1 MSGVAVPES
10 KDLPPLHRADVVVGT
25 IASYIL
31 RRETTSRGNLARR
44 SDVGMMQAFHNVSWF
59 RGTAGFVAGT
69 LGRVSA
75 ENGIAELLEA
85 AAAARGSGILFAVA
99 GAGEMVSAVEL
110 AGTNVCYAGYLARP
124 DLYIAQ
130 LDVYVQASRSD
141 VLSPGLLEAMRYG
154 KAIVATDVGAA
165 STAFTHGE
173 NALLVPPCQA
183 QRLLDAIL
191 TLKGDMELAARLGS
205 AARMRFEARFR
216 RLHRHK
222 HALDFNGLG
231 E

>member
-1 MSGVAVPES
+1 MPKVFAPEP
-10 KDLPPLHRADVVVGT
+10 KDLPPLHRADVFFGA
-25 IASYIL
+25 IARYIL
-31 RRETTSRGNLARR
+31 RRETTGRDNLARR
-44 SDVGMMQAFHNVSWF
+44 SDVGMTQAFHNVSWF

-69 LGRVSA
+69 VGRVSA
-75 ENGIAELLEA
+75 ENGIAEVLEA
-85 AAAARGSGILFAVA
+85 AAAARGSGVLFAVA

-154 KAIVATDVGAA
+154 KAIVATDVGEA
-165 STAFTHGE
+165 STALTHGE
-173 NALLVPPCQA
+173 NALLVPPCRA
-183 QRLLDAIL
+183 QLLLDAVL
-191 TLKGDMELAARLGS
+191 RLKSDMELAARLGS
-205 AARMRFEARFR
+205 AARMQFEARFR

-222 HALDFNGLG
+222 HSLDFNGLG